1 MAISVGIVKVSSIF
15 CSARMGIPAA
25 TRPTSGSETVP
36 RGAVGSSDLEIETEE
51 PSSLKSSRAR
61 GLVASRLSSPRASRA
76 ETGLR
81 LAIPRAGGGKTHG
94 RSHLAHAGRI
104 TLLLLIF
111 LDEVVNLLLTL
122 GNFASHQGILST
134 HVKQMFEFCLTGTT
148 VRR

>member
-51 PSSLKSSRAR
+51 PSSLKSSRA
-61 GLVASRLSSPRASRA
+61 
-76 ETGLR
+76 
-81 LAIPRAGGGKTHG
+81 
-94 RSHLAHAGRI
+94 
-104 TLLLLIF
+104 LIF

-148 VRR
+148 VRRK